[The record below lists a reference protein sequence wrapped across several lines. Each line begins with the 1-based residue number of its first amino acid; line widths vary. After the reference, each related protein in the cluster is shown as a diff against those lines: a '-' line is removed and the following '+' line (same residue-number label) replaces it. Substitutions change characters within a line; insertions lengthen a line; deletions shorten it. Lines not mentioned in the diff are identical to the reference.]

1 MSSGTKIAYWDEK
14 VETLS
19 REELLALQWKRLKE
33 FLRYVSKRSPFYGKK
48 LSASQKDVDSIHD
61 MDAFKKLLP
70 MTTKDEIRAE
80 RERNKDPYGGL
91 LCVPPEE
98 VVYLCRTGGT
108 TGAPSIYGLT
118 RTDVDLLGTLTA
130 RCWYQIGAR
139 REHTVGCATMGG
151 WNNFSKA
158 LVEGLRVTGINTYHF
173 SMPVPGEEIFPI
185 EVLPQWMDVHGF
197 YLSPRPLFQITE
209 KYGERLKSLLPKL
222 QYILVAGQR
231 MTRSFRNGM
240 ESIWGGSIHE
250 AYPMTDVGLPTTTCS
265 EQRETFHIPEDAF
278 LVEVVD
284 PDSGK
289 DLTGTGCV
297 GELIVTPLLSE
308 GTPLLRFRT
317 EDIGFTVTEKC
328 PCGRT
333 GMRIGLSER
342 VAHSVSVGKRV
353 IFTNE
358 VEEVLYGFRELLFL
372 PYQLVKTKQ
381 QPQEKL
387 LVRVQRPSGVG
398 SESQLKEKLIIR
410 LQETF
415 GIKAGVEFM
424 SKEDEKFVTMYKFL
438 KVVTES

>member
-1 MSSGTKIAYWDEK
+1 M
-14 VETLS
+14 
-19 REELLALQWKRLKE
+19 
-33 FLRYVSKRSPFYGKK
+33 
-48 LSASQKDVDSIHD
+48 
-61 MDAFKKLLP
+61 
-70 MTTKDEIRAE
+70 
-80 RERNKDPYGGL
+80 
-91 LCVPPEE
+91 
-98 VVYLCRTGGT
+98 
-108 TGAPSIYGLT
+108 
-118 RTDVDLLGTLTA
+118 
-130 RCWYQIGAR
+130 
-139 REHTVGCATMGG
+139 
-151 WNNFSKA
+151 
-158 LVEGLRVTGINTYHF
+158 
-173 SMPVPGEEIFPI
+173 
-185 EVLPQWMDVHGF
+185 
-197 YLSPRPLFQITE
+197 
-209 KYGERLKSLLPKL
+209 
-222 QYILVAGQR
+222 
-231 MTRSFRNGM
+231 
-240 ESIWGGSIHE
+240 
-250 AYPMTDVGLPTTTCS
+250 
-265 EQRETFHIPEDAF
+265 
-278 LVEVVD
+278 VEVVD